1 MNVSGS
7 PSMDGSS
14 SPYPSSPSPL
24 AASSTTS
31 FLTSA
36 SSSPS
41 SSSYSFFF
49 YDPLFGDELTPSEDY
64 LLYFY
69 PDDVPLDSQIN
80 LQGSAA
86 AMVAFASQ
94 FTKEPINVVQLKY
107 IKMAIKSLPNQ
118 IIMVC
123 TLPPRKKMK
132 KVKSDEEEAM
142 WFVAHPC
149 E

>member
-1 MNVSGS
+1 MGA
-7 PSMDGSS
+7 PA
-14 SPYPSSPSPL
+14 PTPRPSPL

-107 IKMAIKSLPNQ
+107 IKMAIKALPNQ

-123 TLPPRKKMK
+123 NPPLLERR
-132 KVKSDEEEAM
+132 
-142 WFVAHPC
+142 
-149 E
+149 

>member
-1 MNVSGS
+1 MNSSGS
-7 PSMDGSS
+7 PSMEGSS
-14 SPYPSSPSPL
+14 SPYPSSPSPSL
-24 AASSTTS
+24 GAASSTS
-31 FLTSA
+31 FLSSS

-49 YDPLFGDELTPSEDY
+49 YDALFIDEHTPDSEY

-69 PDDVPLDSQIN
+69 PEDVPLESQVN

-107 IKMAIKSLPNQ
+107 IKMAIKHLPNQ
-118 IIMVC
+118 IIMVRPL
-123 TLPPRKKMK
+123 TLPPGK
-132 KVKSDEEEAM
+132 
-142 WFVAHPC
+142 
-149 E
+149 